1 VQVSILSLVRD
12 AASRLPGGAGTR
24 SDFVLL
30 LYDSQYVIEGLP
42 EKDVILSVSGALD
55 RLQHETTGGGPCV
68 EYDASRKVSV
78 PPYLVQCSPDVCFV
92 MHIAPTESRTPWS
105 HE

>member
-55 RLQHETTGGGPCV
+55 RLQHEATGGGPCV
-68 EYDASRKVSV
+68 EYDASRKVIV
-78 PPYLVQCSPDVCFV
+78 PHTFCSAVRMCV
-92 MHIAPTESRTPWS
+92 SLSMHIAPTESRTTS
-105 HE
+105 VT